1 MSHQSM
7 SNSEPNVHKEQRA
20 VEQTFFFIKSI
31 CHYQKQKKSSQP
43 LSHPNSFA
51 SHDTN
56 ALMHFGYFPQ
66 APQALANKLQ
76 QRAYRT

>member
-20 VEQTFFFIKSI
+20 VEQTFFIKSI
-31 CHYQKQKKSSQP
+31 CHYSKQKSSQP

-56 ALMHFGYFPQ
+56 ALVHFGYFPQ
-66 APQALANKLQ
+66 APQALANKLR